1 MKFASDITHTLSTRA
16 QVGIIL
22 GTVFGLMLVLS
33 SLVLIVVY
41 QHRKQA
47 RRSAL
52 PTILQ
57 TRSTTSVSD
66 HSEPWLTS
74 TETKDLKTFRST
86 VKVDLEAPSPV
97 YSPRQQNTDTNASGS
112 ICQGYVVTLQKPGCP
127 EQRPIVTAKKLYA
140 MEVKSSAWLDMYT
153 PAHWIF

>member
-1 MKFASDITHTLSTRA
+1 MNFASDTTHTLSTRA

-66 HSEPWLTS
+66 HSDPLLTS
-74 TETKDLKTFRST
+74 SETKDLKSFRST
-86 VKVDLEAPSPV
+86 VKVNLGAPSPV
-97 YSPRQQNTDTNASGS
+97 YSPRQQKTDTNASGG
-112 ICQGYVVTLQKPGCP
+112 ICQGYVVTLKEPARP
-127 EQRPIVTAKKLYA
+127 EQRPIVRERKLFA
-140 MEVKSSAWLDMYT
+140 MEVKSSAWLDIYA
-153 PAHWIF
+153 PAHWVF